1 MPLSETRLNLFNPKL
16 GALQLMR
23 PKNVKNMIA
32 VLPWAQ
38 RSWTSVQYKS
48 YRHDLE
54 GQSHQQ
60 KRQKLKS
67 QRLEPESG
75 YQILEVFKSQ
85 NIASES
91 IRNVFFGSS
100 LYKLDFLH
108 QF

>member
-1 MPLSETRLNLFNPKL
+1 MNLLDLKL

-23 PKNVKNMIA
+23 PENVKNLIA

-48 YRHDLE
+48 YRRDLE

-67 QRLEPESG
+67 QRLEPDFKGIDVKNVAPE
-75 YQILEVFKSQ
+75 YQ
-85 NIASES
+85 
-91 IRNVFFGSS
+91 
-100 LYKLDFLH
+100 
-108 QF
+108 